1 MRTPISPTTRHFRD
15 LAGHF
20 LALSPDDR
28 FLRFGSVMSDAWI
41 VAYVESL
48 LLSADAVF
56 VVIEPGRGIAGALHL
71 QTMDYGAALG
81 LSVSAWARRLGIG
94 TLLLQRAGLMT
105 RGRGFNTMFVR
116 NLNLNAA
123 LQQLA
128 LRLGMSVACASTAL
142 ITRFEVPA
150 TSKREPW
157 QVEFAPRITLADDS
171 LRSQW
176 KGAPPEASLPDLKEP
191 MLSQKR
197 RSLWLPFD
205 TKTMI

>member
-81 LSVSAWARRLGIG
+81 LSVSAWARSLGIG
-94 TLLLQRAGLMT
+94 TRLMQCAGLAA
-105 RGRGFNTMFVR
+105 RARGFKTLFVR
-116 NLNLNAA
+116 NLSLNTA

-128 LRLGMSVACASTAL
+128 RRLGMSVACSPTAL
-142 ITRFEVPA
+142 TTSLAVPA
-150 TSKREPW
+150 AGGHDAR
-157 QVEFAPRITLADDS
+157 QVEFAPKLTLADDS
-171 LRSQW
+171 LRS
-176 KGAPPEASLPDLKEP
+176 
-191 MLSQKR
+191 
-197 RSLWLPFD
+197 
-205 TKTMI
+205 